1 MDRNTEKHCL
11 PALNAHLPPGTQ
23 FLQMAGVGEQVKS
36 LEHAHALWDSL
47 DGLGVDRRG
56 LIVPLGGGTIT
67 DLAGF
72 AASTYLRGVA
82 CWPIPTSLLA
92 MVDASI
98 GGKTGINFQGLK
110 NRIGTFTMPTGV
122 SIHPGFLNTLPER
135 EWRSGLAEHIK
146 HMLIHADGCLDG
158 VELLEPNGTDWTEL
172 AKSLSLS
179 VRIKSDIVK
188 RDTTET
194 LGIREH
200 LNFGHTAGHAL
211 ESWALE
217 TGQDVR
223 HGEAIAWGMQISLKM
238 SELHADCPNLGAG
251 SCDEIID
258 LLRKVVPLPTQVPSA
273 EVLWKFMLTD
283 KKNQSGT
290 VHEVLLNGIGQPLS
304 GIEIEFGAL
313 ESAIAELT

>member
-11 PALNAHLPPGTQ
+11 PELNAHLPPGAQ
-23 FLQMAGVGEQVKS
+23 FLQMSGVGEPIKS

-56 LIVPLGGGTIT
+56 LIVALGGGTIT

-72 AASTYLRGVA
+72 AAATYLRGVA

-98 GGKTGINFQGLK
+98 GGKTGINFRGLK
-110 NRIGTFTMPTGV
+110 NRIGTFTMPEGV
-122 SIHPGFLNTLPER
+122 SIHPGFLETLPER

-146 HMLIHADGCLDG
+146 HMLIHAEGSLDG
-158 VELLEPNGTDWTEL
+158 VERLQPHGTDWSRLEHSL
-172 AKSLSLS
+172 ALS
-179 VRIKSDIVK
+179 VRIKSEIVQ
-188 RDTTET
+188 RDTKETE
-194 LGIREH
+194 GIREH

-223 HGEAIAWGMQISLKM
+223 HGEAIAWGMQVSLKM
-238 SELHADCPNLGAG
+238 SEMHANCPNLGTGA
-251 SCDEIID
+251 CDQVIALIQ
-258 LLRKVVPLPTQVPSA
+258 KVVPLPIQAPNA
-273 EVLWKFMLTD
+273 QVLWEYMLAD
-283 KKNQSGT
+283 KKNQSGA
-290 VHEVLLNGIGQPLS
+290 VHEVLLDGIGQPLS
-304 GIEIEFGAL
+304 GVEIDFGAF
-313 ESAIAELT
+313 ESATAQLG